1 MLDVIPSLC
10 SMFIYYSEDTLIPT
24 RVLFSGI

>member
-10 SMFIYYSEDTLIPT
+10 IMFIYSEDTSILT